1 MCLSADRPRR
11 SSFREVRHEA
21 QGRDCRRSRSD
32 RLGVFNRS
40 TDSHRHDLQH
50 RAATSR
56 AGCSE
61 SPHPERLRVERV
73 RVAAAY
79 VRGRCSSIASTR
91 CATYRTPTIP
101 SFADPGPM
109 LSNRIAE
116 WLAAARKTIQGDRRS
131 RKAPRQLFRCWKR
144 PSAGELRGDFGGGW
158 RLSIPPSPSLSI
170 RFTIIDEGSARPKVA
185 YERSLSR
192 RVPVSRATP
201 EALVSG
207 YGRALADILTQ
218 LAADLSNST
227 LQ

>member
-1 MCLSADRPRR
+1 MRLKDVIVVGLALIVSACSIGRPIPTATTY
-11 SSFREVRHEA
+11 SIEPPP
-21 QGRDCRRSRSD
+21 
-32 RLGVFNRS
+32 
-40 TDSHRHDLQH
+40 
-50 RAATSR
+50 AAL
-56 AGCSE
+56 AVPK

-79 VRGRCSSIASTR
+79 DRAALVYRLDAVRYVSDPYHT
-91 CATYRTPTIP
+91 
-101 SFADPGPM
+101 FLADPGPM

-116 WLAAARKTIQGDRRS
+116 WLAAAGLF
-131 RKAPRQLFRCWKR
+131 KAVDAPEG
-144 PSAGELRGDFGGGW
+144 SAPAPWVLEATVTELYGDFEAGGDN
-158 RLSIPPSPSLSI
+158 PAAVMSI